1 MGAQG
6 LGAREQGRLKPS
18 RAMDHERLKSELLS
32 MAAQDLRMREEL
44 LRNGSLSDGY
54 HPRMREVHERNA
66 ARLSAILDEHGW
78 PRRSRVGGEAADAA
92 WLVLQHA
99 IGHPALQRRG
109 LSLLREAAAAQDVP
123 MAQVAMLEDRI
134 RSCEGRGQRYGTQY
148 DWDEH
153 GQLSPLPIEDEAG
166 VDARR
171 AEIGLAPLAVDIRSK
186 REAAKREGQRPPG
199 DWSAREREREEWLR
213 STGWR
218 E

>member
-6 LGAREQGRLKPS
+6 LESREQGRLKRS
-18 RAMDHERLKSELLS
+18 HAMHHEALKAELLS
-32 MAAQDLRMREEL
+32 MAAQDLRVRGEL
-44 LRNGSLSDGY
+44 VAEGSLFEGY
-54 HPRMREVHERNA
+54 HPRMREVHDRNA
-66 ARLSAILDEHGW
+66 ARLLVILEEHGW
-78 PRRSRVGGEAADAA
+78 PGRARVGEEAAEAA

-99 IGHPALQRRG
+99 IGHPVLQRRG
-109 LSLLREAAAAQDVP
+109 LSLLREAAAERDIPTV
-123 MAQVAMLEDRI
+123 QVAMLEDRI

-171 AEIGLAPLAVDIRSK
+171 REIGLVPLALDTRRK
-186 REAAKREGQRPPG
+186 RETAMREGQRPPR
-199 DWSAREREREEWLR
+199 DWNAREREKEEWLR

-218 E
+218 K